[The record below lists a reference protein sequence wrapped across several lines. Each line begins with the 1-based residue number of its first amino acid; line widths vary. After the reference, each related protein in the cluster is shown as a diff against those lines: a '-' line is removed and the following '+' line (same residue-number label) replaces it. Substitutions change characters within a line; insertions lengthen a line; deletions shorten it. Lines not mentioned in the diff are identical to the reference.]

1 MERILIVEDDDDVR
15 ESLGEVLRDEGY
27 EVATAANGL
36 DALEALRAG
45 VGPDGQGAPCTII
58 LDLMMPTMNG
68 WDFRAHQLQEPA
80 LAKIPVIVVSGVAH
94 LASTASLR
102 PAAVIGKPVDLD
114 RLLAEIHRHC

>member
-27 EVATAANGL
+27 EVVTAANGL
-36 DALEALRAG
+36 DALTALRAG
-45 VGPDGQGAPCTII
+45 VGPDGDGPPCTII

-80 LAKIPVIVVSGVAH
+80 LAQIPVIVVSGVAH
-94 LASTASLR
+94 MASTASLR